1 MHPFSDRIF
10 QFALVIII
18 CATLIFTFK
27 QHQQL
32 DTATGINVSG
42 QGIAKVQPDTLT
54 LNFSVQEKAA
64 TTKEA
69 QTKIDEI
76 SSQFISL
83 VETLGVEKKQI
94 QTSNYSVYQ
103 HYYRDNETN
112 KQVPDG
118 YNASQN
124 ITITLKGENFIQLGQ
139 QVLSA
144 APTIGNIQINGSN
157 FSVTDKA
164 SGEAEARILALE
176 HAKKKAEQ
184 LAQTAEVK
192 LGKPLLISE
201 SVSAGSYYPMY
212 ANAMVKASNSI
223 ADEAAYDSVN
233 LEAGENEIVVN
244 VSVNYEIK

>member
-1 MHPFSDRIF
+1 MDKLF
-10 QFALVIII
+10 QFTLVIII
-18 CATLIFTFK
+18 CATLFFTFK
-27 QHQQL
+27 QHQQFN
-32 DTATGINVSG
+32 TTTGINVSG

-54 LNFSVQEKAA
+54 LNFNVQEKAA

-76 SSQFISL
+76 STQFISL

-103 HYYRDNETN
+103 HYYRDSETN
-112 KQVPDG
+112 KQTPDG

-144 APTIGNIQINGSN
+144 APTVGNIQINSSN

-164 SGEAEARILALE
+164 SGEAEARTLALE

-184 LAQTAEVK
+184 LAQTAGVQ
-192 LGKPLLISE
+192 LGEPLQISE
-201 SVSAGSYYPMY
+201 NVSAGSYYPMY
-212 ANAMVKASNSI
+212 ANAMVKTANSI
-223 ADEAAYDSVN
+223 AEDDAYESVS
-233 LEAGENEIVVN
+233 LQAGENEIIVN
-244 VSVNYEIK
+244 VSVNYKIK